1 MSRKKYIFGIF
12 MRKNGSGIRLRE
24 IREFFA
30 LNQKAF
36 SEMLGLRQNYLSR
49 YENDEHEFSDEL
61 KLKLVNVVDQ
71 IYKKRINLDWF
82 ISGSGGMF
90 LPQTANSGEA
100 IIATNGV
107 IINKASLNNVAQQV
121 GNDNQIT
128 MIPSKGMA
136 VSNEEKQP
144 DQPERTIIAFEIPLL
159 TKEQMLRF
167 DPAKEIPNPRAY
179 SGDYP
184 DYTLAPIP
192 FRFRE
197 YSTDLR
203 AIVVFN
209 GLMAPVL
216 NPGDIAIFQATG
228 FNGDGVYIYRMS
240 GDLHISRVK
249 SDGMDYRLTKEFRP
263 GEEIPYDG
271 GTFEAI
277 GRVRAVVREVG

>member
-1 MSRKKYIFGIF
+1 MKK
-12 MRKNGSGIRLRE
+12 NDSGIRLKE
-24 IREFFA
+24 IREFFV

-49 YENDEHEFSDEL
+49 YENGEHEFADEL

-100 IIATNGV
+100 IIATNRV
-107 IINKASLNNVAQQV
+107 IINKANLNNVAQQV

-184 DYTLAPIP
+184 GS
-192 FRFRE
+192 
-197 YSTDLR
+197 YSFPLSR
-203 AIVVFN
+203 IQYRPAGHC
-209 GLMAPVL
+209 GL
-216 NPGDIAIFQATG
+216 Q
-228 FNGDGVYIYRMS
+228 
-240 GDLHISRVK
+240 
-249 SDGMDYRLTKEFRP
+249 
-263 GEEIPYDG
+263 
-271 GTFEAI
+271 
-277 GRVRAVVREVG
+277 